1 MNHIAS
7 TKDKTKLIISDGDV
21 NNALVFTYAD
31 DGSILVSV
39 AIAGRRRQEQ
49 VLYIQSLEAKSA
61 IVDYIID
68 HIS

>member
-7 TKDKTKLIISDGDV
+7 TKDKTKLIISDDGV

-39 AIAGRRRQEQ
+39 AIAGRRQEQ

>member
-7 TKDKTKLIISDGDV
+7 TKDKTKLIISDGDI

-39 AIAGRRRQEQ
+39 AIAGRRQEQ

>member
-39 AIAGRRRQEQ
+39 AIAGRRHEQ

>member
-39 AIAGRRRQEQ
+39 AIAGKRQEQ

>member
-1 MNHIAS
+1 MNYIAS
-7 TKDKTKLIISDGDV
+7 TKDKTKLIISDDDV
-21 NNALVFTYAD
+21 NNALVFTHAD

-39 AIAGRRRQEQ
+39 AIAGRRQEQ

>member
-39 AIAGRRRQEQ
+39 AIAGRRQEQ